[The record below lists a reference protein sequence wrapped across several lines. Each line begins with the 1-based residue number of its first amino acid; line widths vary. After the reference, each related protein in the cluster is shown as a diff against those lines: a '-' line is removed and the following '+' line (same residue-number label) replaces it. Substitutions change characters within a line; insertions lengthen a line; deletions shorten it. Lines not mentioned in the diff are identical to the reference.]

1 MTAYDYPTAL
11 LLSTFHAPHPASTSS
26 STPSPPSSSSD
37 LPISPTPNLPLSI
50 DVILIGDSLSQVS
63 LGHSST
69 TSLTLNEIIHHAQAV
84 SRAVSLP
91 LTPQS
96 GSPFLIVDMPFGT
109 FEASTEQGVLSAIR
123 LVKEAGVDCVKIEGG
138 REILPLVR
146 HLSSIGI
153 PVMPHIGLTPQRA
166 VALSGYKVQ
175 GRTAEGAR
183 ELVELAKEL
192 EEAGASSLLLE
203 AIPSQL
209 GRFITERS
217 GIPTIGIGAGNQ
229 CSGQVLVLTDALG
242 IYEGGGGPKFVR
254 RFAEVGREMRKGV
267 EEYVKAVRER
277 SFPEEGKETYKMGKG
292 EWERFMEEEEGEGE
306 EKK

>member
-1 MTAYDYPTAL
+1 
-11 LLSTFHAPHPASTSS
+11 
-26 STPSPPSSSSD
+26 
-37 LPISPTPNLPLSI
+37 
-50 DVILIGDSLSQVS
+50 
-63 LGHSST
+63 
-69 TSLTLNEIIHHAQAV
+69 
-84 SRAVSLP
+84 
-91 LTPQS
+91 
-96 GSPFLIVDMPFGT
+96 
-109 FEASTEQGVLSAIR
+109 
-123 LVKEAGVDCVKIEGG
+123 
-138 REILPLVR
+138 
-146 HLSSIGI
+146 
-153 PVMPHIGLTPQRA
+153 MPHIGLTPQRA

-175 GRTAEGAR
+175 GRTAEGAK

-209 GRFITERS
+209 GRYITEKS

-277 SFPEEGKETYKMGKG
+277 SFPEEGTETYKMGKG
-292 EWERFMEEEEGEGE
+292 EWERFVEGEV